1 MKSEV
6 STLRKD
12 LLTTQSLHLLHSR
25 YTYYTVATLTTQS
38 LHLLHSRYTYYTV
51 ATLTTQSLTYYVH
64 FSY

>member
-1 MKSEV
+1 MSALRGERNKTARSKMKSEV

-38 LHLLHSRYTYYTV
+38 L
-51 ATLTTQSLTYYVH
+51 TYYVH